1 MLSCWNKIFSD
12 HNDSN
17 IYIALLSLEEKKSS
31 MYDRNKYVDGLGLG
45 RFALFLAS
53 QMKQIVLALHS
64 IKGGFD

>member
-1 MLSCWNKIFSD
+1 
-12 HNDSN
+12 
-17 IYIALLSLEEKKSS
+17 LSLEEKKSS